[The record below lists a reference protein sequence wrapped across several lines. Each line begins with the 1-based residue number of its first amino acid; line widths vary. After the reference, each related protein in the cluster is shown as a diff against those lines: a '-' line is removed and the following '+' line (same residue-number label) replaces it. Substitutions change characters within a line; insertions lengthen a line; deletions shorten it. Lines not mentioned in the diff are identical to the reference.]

1 MWFSHPHKSFIIIN
15 IMFGV
20 TSAINVAVMA
30 QNKQDTITSD
40 THSQDTTDTHIQT
53 TWLPVFLFSFHSL
66 KSENDVIWYVE
77 RGFSY
82 EERVVRKCVCMH
94 SWKRK
99 GERNK
104 RNMGWKD
111 KVSLYSQ
118 VRLRSLSW
126 PLVPFSVDGNNET
139 NPEVVELPLLLVASA
154 GF

>member
-1 MWFSHPHKSFIIIN
+1 
-15 IMFGV
+15 MFGV

-40 THSQDTTDTHIQT
+40 THSQDTTDTHIPT
-53 TWLPVFLFSFHSL
+53 TWLPVSLFSCFTLSVSL
-66 KSENDVIWYVE
+66 KSENNVIWCVE

-82 EERVVRKCVCMH
+82 EERAVGKCVCMH